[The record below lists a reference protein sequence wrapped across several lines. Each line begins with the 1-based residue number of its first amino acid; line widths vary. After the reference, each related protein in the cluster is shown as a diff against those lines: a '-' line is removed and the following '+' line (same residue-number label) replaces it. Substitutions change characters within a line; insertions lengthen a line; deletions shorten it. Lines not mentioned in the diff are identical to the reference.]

1 MTTIKLYP
9 EFYKTSGK
17 LNIKNIMKTNDILFD
32 YIKQYKKNKIHGLIL
47 DNTFINNKNIK
58 LKGNFKKYSLYTI
71 YALDKSNIN
80 KLNKLYKGTQKKI
93 YKGTQKK
100 IYKPHTFISMIIKFY
115 NLMNIKNYKR
125 ILKYNFI
132 LNYPIKNTTY
142 NKIRTNVKI
151 FNKVYDVLK
160 KNNDFK
166 ILDDII
172 KECKNNMK

>member
-17 LNIKNIMKTNDILFD
+17 LSIKNIMKTNDILFD

-80 KLNKLYKGTQKKI
+80 KLNKLYKGTQNKSFNFQI
-93 YKGTQKK
+93 FTG
-100 IYKPHTFISMIIKFY
+100 IIIKFY

-132 LNYPIKNTTY
+132 LNYPIKNITY
-142 NKIRTNVKI
+142 NEIRTNVKK
-151 FNKVYDVLK
+151 FNKVYDVIK
-160 KNNDFK
+160 KYNDFK
-166 ILDDII
+166 ILDNVI

>member
-9 EFYKTSGK
+9 DFYKISGK
-17 LNIKNIMKTNDILFD
+17 LNIKNIMKTTDILFD
-32 YIKQYKKNKIHGLIL
+32 YIKQYKKKKIHGLIL

-58 LKGNFKKYSLYTI
+58 LKGYFKKYPLYTI

-93 YKGTQKK
+93 SE
-100 IYKPHTFISMIIKFY
+100 PHTFISMIIKFY
-115 NLMNIKNYKR
+115 DLMNIKNYKR

-132 LNYPIKNTTY
+132 LSYPIQNTTY
-142 NKIRTNVKI
+142 NEIRTSLKI

>member
-71 YALDKSNIN
+71 YALDKSNIH
-80 KLNKLYKGTQKKI
+80 KLNKLYKETQTKI
-93 YKGTQKK
+93 YERH
-100 IYKPHTFISMIIKFY
+100 IIISMIIKFY

-132 LNYPIKNTTY
+132 LNYPFKNTTY
-142 NKIRTNVKI
+142 NEIRTNVKI

-166 ILDDII
+166 KLDDII